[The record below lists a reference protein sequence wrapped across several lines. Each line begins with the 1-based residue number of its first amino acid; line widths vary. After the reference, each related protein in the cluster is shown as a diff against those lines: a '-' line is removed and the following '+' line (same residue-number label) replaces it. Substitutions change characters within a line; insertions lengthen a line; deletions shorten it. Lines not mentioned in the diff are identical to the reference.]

1 MEVNVLIDG
10 EFESCPG
17 EGWFRDTIEQVLEV
31 QGASPNAEVSLMITG
46 QKRMRELNRTYRG
59 ADRPTDVLA
68 FHMTEAGTE
77 DKSFIAPPDGVL
89 HLGEVIISYPQ
100 AALQAEEQQHSVKR
114 ELTIL
119 LVHGVLHLLGY
130 DHEKPEEE
138 RQMREQERFVL
149 SRISYD
155 AEEKSNG

>member
-10 EFESCPG
+10 EFEGCPG
-17 EGWFRDTIEQVLEV
+17 GEWFRNTVEQVLRV
-31 QGASPNAEVSLMITG
+31 QGTSPNAEVSLVITG

-68 FHMTEAGTE
+68 FPMTEAGTE
-77 DKSFIAPPDGVL
+77 DKSFIAPPDGML

-100 AALQAEEQQHSVKR
+100 AVLQAEEQQHSVER

-119 LVHGVLHLLGY
+119 IVHGVLHLLGY
-130 DHEKPEEE
+130 DHENLEEE

-149 SRISYD
+149 SRISYN
-155 AEEKSNG
+155 AEEKSHG